1 MTRLRLRLSY
11 ANVTAT
17 LALFIALGGSS
28 YAALRL
34 PRNSVGPTQ
43 IRAGAVHS
51 SEVKNGSLRTADLST
66 SARRALR
73 GAAGPAGAQGPAG
86 APAARFF
93 AAVNG
98 AGALVRGDAT
108 SGGHASDATGSYV
121 VGFGQ
126 STSGCAY
133 TATLGGTDGTAVAPG
148 RVTVADAGGSVAV
161 RTYDS
166 SGNPADL
173 PFHLIVAC

>member
-1 MTRLRLRLSY
+1 MEAAMTRLRLRLSY

-51 SEVKNGSLRTADLST
+51 SEVKNGSLRAADLST
-66 SARRALR
+66 SSRRALR
-73 GAAGPAGAQGPAG
+73 GATGPAGAQGPAG

-93 AAVNG
+93 AAVSG
-98 AGALVRGDAT
+98 AGALVRGNAA
-108 SGGHASDATGSYV
+108 SGGR
-121 VGFGQ
+121 
-126 STSGCAY
+126 
-133 TATLGGTDGTAVAPG
+133 GGRRAANFRG
-148 RVTVADAGGSVAV
+148 RV
-161 RTYDS
+161 
-166 SGNPADL
+166 
-173 PFHLIVAC
+173 H